1 MEEKDLNQVT
11 DEEVNEEALENAE
24 AVANDEASEGND
36 DASAINEESEDSSQ
50 DSKKEKKEKKE
61 KKDKKDEKIE
71 ELQDRYIRT
80 MAEFENFRKRNE
92 REKATM
98 FDMGAKAVI
107 EKLLPIMDNFE
118 RGLKAISEADKENP
132 YAQGMEKI
140 YQQFSTTFKEIG
152 IETMETVGEQ
162 FDPNVHNAVMHV
174 EDEAYGENEIV
185 EEFQKGYKY
194 HDSVVRCPMVKVA
207 N

>member
-1 MEEKDLNQVT
+1 LEEKDLNQVT
-11 DEEVNEEALENAE
+11 DENVTKEADETVDTLNK
-24 AVANDEASEGND
+24 DEASECNV
-36 DASAINEESEDSSQ
+36 DASDLKEESEDSSQ
-50 DSKKEKKEKKE
+50 DDKKEKKE

-71 ELQDRYIRT
+71 ELQDRLMRT
-80 MAEFENFRKRNE
+80 MAEFENFRKRSE

-107 EKLLPIMDNFE
+107 EKLLPVMDNFE
-118 RGLKAISEADKENP
+118 RGIKSISEGDKENP

-140 YQQFSTTFKEIG
+140 CSQFQTTFKEIG
-152 IETMETVGEQ
+152 IETMETVGQQ
-162 FDPNVHNAVMHV
+162 FDPNVHNAVMHI
-174 EDEAYGENEIV
+174 EDETFGENEIV

-194 HDSVVRCPMVKVA
+194 HETVVRCPMVKVA